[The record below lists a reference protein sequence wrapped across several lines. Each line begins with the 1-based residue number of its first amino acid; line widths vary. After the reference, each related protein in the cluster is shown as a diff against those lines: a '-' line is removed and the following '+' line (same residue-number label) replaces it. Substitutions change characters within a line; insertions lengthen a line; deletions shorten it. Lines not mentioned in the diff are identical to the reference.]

1 MWLQLLFSSFGL
13 VPDRG
18 YEIFYADLQ
27 GIGALDADS
36 IGIIKGKGDKCDLA
50 T

>member
-1 MWLQLLFSSFGL
+1 MKYLH
-13 VPDRG
+13 
-18 YEIFYADLQ
+18 ADLQ

-36 IGIIKGKGDKCDLA
+36 IGLIKGKGDKCDLA